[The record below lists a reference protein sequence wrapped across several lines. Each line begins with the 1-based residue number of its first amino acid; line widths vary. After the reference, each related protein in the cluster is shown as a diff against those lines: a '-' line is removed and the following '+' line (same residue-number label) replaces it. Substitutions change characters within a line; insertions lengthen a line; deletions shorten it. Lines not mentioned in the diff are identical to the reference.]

1 MTRQWIQRISVI
13 TLLLF
18 LSGCA
23 LFTRNQPPPKEI
35 IDPLVE
41 RNRQWQEQID
51 KGNWA
56 LQNQE
61 FDRAIEAYQAALA
74 IKPEVS
80 EPQLKIAEIYFQRQ
94 EYERARD
101 AFAALLKLDPQNNN
115 ARNYQGYIYENL
127 NNYEAAAQAYEG
139 TLKIEP
145 RNLYALNHLGLAYK
159 QLHRLDD
166 AERVLRKVLEIDPKC
181 ARPESK
187 NLHNYLGA
195 IYQEKGDIGEA
206 IAEFRESVRLFPKDT
221 WARQQL
227 ATIYENHERY
237 YEAQLQYQEILAVD
251 PQNLLAIDRL
261 KVLGQLDS
269 FSAGLSLSKSPAPV
283 DISPVELVDI
293 NVDEMIAQAPGAAD
307 YPDADA
313 IILLNQFSHDVL
325 PTGKSRY
332 TSHQVIKLLT
342 ERGIQ
347 KYDDLAIAYHSTA
360 QNIAVNIAQ
369 TITPDGSRVEPP
381 DDAFNDVTP
390 PGLLAY
396 NLYSDTMWKVI
407 SMPALEPGVC
417 IEYQVTLEDAGAES
431 IGSQTWFWGGFNFQS
446 TDPTLRSNY
455 ALRLPKEMKFRWKT
469 THCQLDPQILH
480 DGDTDTYIWTYGET
494 PAIREESG
502 MPPIDDIVPRLS
514 YSSVE
519 SWDAV
524 YNWYKDL
531 AKEQYTIDE
540 AIEEAVQRLTAG
552 LTTQEEKIRALYH
565 FVASQIRYVGIELGQ
580 GAYQPTPASQV
591 LTTRYGDCKDKATLL
606 ISMLNL
612 IGVEAFPALISP
624 APYERVDPDL
634 PSLERFSHLIVAIP
648 QFGDSRSKTGADGR
662 YTWLDATSETCS
674 FGDLPASDQG
684 RKGFIIGNDGGV
696 FVDIPRFP
704 PESNRLIA
712 NMELALDENASVH
725 GKMHISTSGQYNM
738 ESRLNYKQVHPSAW
752 RDTFAA
758 ELSKQF
764 PAVKVDE
771 AAISDLNDLTVPV
784 QIDIAFAADDYARRM
799 DGRMLLP
806 LPSDE
811 FTDYAVLF
819 AAAERTYP
827 LDLSYPM
834 QMEKDIRITI
844 PDGWIALLPADLQMD
859 GNFASMVRRYKLEGN
874 VIRYTLHFTLK
885 TSIIMPEDYATAKH
899 FFETLAREDK
909 TQLILEKT

>member
-23 LFTRNQPPPKEI
+23 FFTRNQPPPKEI

-115 ARNYQGYIYENL
+115 ARNYLGHIYENL

-181 ARPESK
+181 ARSESK

-227 ATIYENHERY
+227 ATLYENHERY
-237 YEAQLQYQEILAVD
+237 YEAQLQYQEILAVA

-269 FSAGLSLSKSPAPV
+269 FSPAAV
-283 DISPVELVDI
+283 DISPVELVNI
-293 NVDEMIAQAPGAAD
+293 NVDEIIAQAPGAAD

-360 QNIAVNIAQ
+360 QNIAVNIAR
-369 TITPDGSRVEPP
+369 TILPDGTSVEPP

-431 IGSQTWFWGGFNFQS
+431 IGSQTWFWGGFNLQS

-469 THCQLDPQILH
+469 PHCQLAPQILH
-480 DGDTDTYIWTYGET
+480 DEETDTYIWTYGET

-502 MPPIDDIVPRLS
+502 MPPIDDIIPRLS

-524 YNWYKDL
+524 YKWYKDL
-531 AKEQYTIDE
+531 AKEQYTADE
-540 AIEEAVQRLTAG
+540 AIEETVQRLTAG

-591 LTTRYGDCKDKATLL
+591 LTTRYGDCKDKSTLL
-606 ISMLNL
+606 VSMLNL
-612 IGVEAFPALISP
+612 IGVEAFPVLINP
-624 APYERVDPDL
+624 APYERVDVDL

-648 QFGDSRSKTGADGR
+648 QFGDSRSKTGAEGR

-704 PESNRLIA
+704 PESNRLIV
-712 NMELALDENASVH
+712 NVELALDENASVH

-752 RDTFAA
+752 KDTFAA

-784 QIDIAFAADDYARRM
+784 QIDIAFTADDYARRM

-834 QMEKDIRITI
+834 QMEKDIRITL
-844 PDGWIALLPADLQMD
+844 PEGWTAQLPADLRMD
-859 GNFASMVRRYKLEGN
+859 YSFASMVRQYKMEGN
-874 VIRYTLHFTLK
+874 VILYTLSFTLK
-885 TSIIMPEDYATAKH
+885 TPIIMPEDYATAKH